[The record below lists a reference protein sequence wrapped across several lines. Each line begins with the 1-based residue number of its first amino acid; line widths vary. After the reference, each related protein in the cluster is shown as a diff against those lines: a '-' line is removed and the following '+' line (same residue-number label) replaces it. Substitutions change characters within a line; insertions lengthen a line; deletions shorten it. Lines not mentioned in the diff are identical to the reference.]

1 METHGDHRY
10 HPAAGYGLWTEFRR
24 YMNLNGN
31 KNYIILFI
39 TVYLKF
45 SIAFH
50 FESRQY
56 STTLYQRELLHLYEM
71 ELLSL
76 LSGLYN
82 LRSFKWLK
90 SNEK

>member
-1 METHGDHRY
+1 METHGDDRY
-10 HPAAGYGLWTEFRR
+10 HPAAGYGLWTDFRR

-31 KNYIILFI
+31 KNYITLFI

-56 STTLYQRELLHLYEM
+56 STTLSAVPVAPSSVNLLANTPE
-71 ELLSL
+71 
-76 LSGLYN
+76 
-82 LRSFKWLK
+82 
-90 SNEK
+90 